1 MTHEMR
7 FAFCGQKLVD
17 AFEEATTEN
26 SKAYQ
31 CASCATRHPVH
42 LIRGEHKRYYKKAW
56 FRHHAIPSGVQQ
68 SGRGGGGES
77 EIHVQAKFLLQK
89 HVGRYFF
96 CVSSCPQCSANT
108 FHHTHTEHTV
118 IVEDRDPAAAYIYD
132 AMLYNASGTPI
143 TVMEIWNTHQTS
155 SEKVLHIRGRAL
167 NFVEFD
173 AAAVVDAFS
182 SPLDEQIRLQNKTIF
197 KNVCT
202 ACVQREAD
210 ERKREQDAK
219 REMLLPLWTMLSCT
233 GQYAYEVDARLM
245 AVVHD
250 MEQSVLQE
258 NLWQWAHFGE
268 GVRALDRLH
277 EARRMQRKRKRTW
290 ELFAGTSAKRL
301 PVEYNRLHDMYRT
314 IAMEKYWNSAQYQEG
329 LRAYERL
336 QLSIKRKYQIDA
348 FADAH
353 AKDMAREDAVLQRH
367 TYVPGHMRKCAECRR
382 WIRDTMCHAVDTSPW
397 CRERMSDPTVD
408 LCTDCSIA
416 CACCLRQHSLKHALR
431 YGLCWHCNQPPP
443 RSFHP

>member
-1 MTHEMR
+1 MTQDMR

-26 SKAYQ
+26 SKAYE
-31 CASCATRHPVH
+31 CVSCATRHPVH
-42 LIRGEHKRYYKKAW
+42 LIRGEHKRYHKKAW
-56 FRHHAIPSGVQQ
+56 FRHHAIPSGV
-68 SGRGGGGES
+68 RGGGGES
-77 EIHVQAKFLLQK
+77 DIHVQAKFLLQK

-118 IVEDRDPAAAYIYD
+118 IVEDRDPTGAYIYD

-182 SPLDEQIRLQNKTIF
+182 SPVDGQIRLQNKTIS
-197 KNVCT
+197 KQVCT
-202 ACVQREAD
+202 ACVQRDAD
-210 ERKREQDAK
+210 EQKREQDAK

-233 GQYAYEVDARLM
+233 GQYAYEVDARGM
-245 AVVHD
+245 AMVHD
-250 MEQSVLQE
+250 MEQTISQE
-258 NLWQWAHFGE
+258 NLWEQGHMEECIQASERLLEAH
-268 GVRALDRLH
+268 RI
-277 EARRMQRKRKRTW
+277 QRKRK
-290 ELFAGTSAKRL
+290 
-301 PVEYNRLHDMYRT
+301 
-314 IAMEKYWNSAQYQEG
+314 
-329 LRAYERL
+329 L
-336 QLSIKRKYQIDA
+336 QSNG
-348 FADAH
+348 FSEAH
-353 AKDMAREDAVLQRH
+353 AKDGAREDAVLQRH

-382 WIRDTMCHAVDTSPW
+382 WIHNTMCHAVDTTPW
-397 CRERMSDPTVD
+397 CRERMSDPVVD

-416 CACCLRQHSLKHALR
+416 CACCLRPHSLKHALR

-443 RSFHP
+443 RSLHP